1 MNVAPS
7 RTRALALVLLSVMQM
22 TFGGAGCKRRPPPA
36 AEGPPRPTADP
47 LLQEGRVLY
56 DFLANRPLALIYEQD
71 ALVIPA
77 TQPDLNKF
85 IDGGWKASLIAG
97 ERDRGGRPIA
107 LADGVGAALRFPG
120 LGLGAPTSELLMTLT
135 PAPDVP
141 RQAVTVLLNERIAAT
156 LELQQGTGRYRV
168 PLSPG
173 RVSLSEGENL
183 LRLHFRAAGLFPTAN
198 GTVRSAASIERITI
212 GPPPAAGPGAETGQG
227 APPGQGA
234 QPLGRTCAYGIGADA
249 RQSLCASGPTRWSY
263 SLIPPTAAAGEGRG
277 QVSLHFGY
285 GVQTGGAAAEFS
297 ATLRRDG
304 EPEKVLFRHK
314 GEPGRWQE
322 ARAEVGTLAAL
333 GGRAM
338 RIDLSVT
345 EGAGGISGPRLVLEE
360 EGGGSAQGQEAM
372 AGRVAAPPRAE
383 HLVVLTVDALRA
395 DRVPGKAPL
404 PSIAALLQQGV
415 RVPAT
420 TQGNYGLPAHASL
433 LSGTYP
439 AVHRLLRE
447 VDKMPDEVPLL
458 PEVLSRAGF
467 ATGLFSASG
476 YVSERWGLSRGF
488 DTSRNLVREGV
499 ANSAAELW
507 RAARPFLEEKVKAG
521 RRVFLYL
528 ASADPHAPYAGT
540 PPRGYTGPL
549 RSPITAEQLLLIK
562 RGKLKLTPQDR
573 AFIDALY
580 DAEVAA
586 TDAMLGQVLAEL
598 SRLRIA
604 DRTAIVLVGTHGEE
618 FFDHGS
624 VGHGHSLYQELI
636 SVPLLISFPPRIPPG
651 QGQGQGPGSG
661 IAHAELV
668 DIAPTLLHL
677 LGAAVPESMQGE
689 SLLPLLDDPRRPHR
703 PGKGARMPRAA
714 LSQHDV
720 QGRSL
725 QIGRYK
731 LIATSGDRLLLFDLA
746 RDPHEQHDIAPE
758 NPVALRALRNPL
770 GLLLGYNRR
779 WRKGR
784 LGSAA
789 DLLPGFYEELG
800 R

>member
-1 MNVAPS
+1 MNVGPS
-7 RTRALALVLLSVMQM
+7 HTRALALIALAVMQM
-22 TFGGAGCKRRPPPA
+22 TLGGCKRRTPPA
-36 AEGPPRPTADP
+36 AEVAPSRTADP

-56 DFLANRPLALIYEQD
+56 DFLANRPLALIYEQG

-85 IDGGWKASLIAG
+85 IDGGWKATLIAG
-97 ERDRGGRPIA
+97 ERDRGGRPIT

-120 LGLGAPTSELLMTLT
+120 LGLPETSELLLFLT

-173 RVSLSEGENL
+173 RVALSEGENL

-198 GTVRSAASIERITI
+198 GTVRSAAAIERVTI
-212 GPPPAAGPGAETGQG
+212 GPPASAGPASPAGDKGASQEQKAAGPQ
-227 APPGQGA
+227 Q
-234 QPLGRTCAYGIGADA
+234 QVGRTCAYGIGGDA
-249 RQSLCASGPTRWSY
+249 RQALCASAPTRWSFN
-263 SLIPPTAAAGEGRG
+263 LVPPATAAGEGR
-277 QVSLHFGY
+277 VSLHFGY
-285 GVQTGGAAAEFS
+285 GTQTGGAPAEFS
-297 ATLRRDG
+297 ASLRRDG
-304 EPEKVLFRHK
+304 EPEKVLFRQK

-322 ARAEVGTLAAL
+322 ARVEVGALAAL

-338 RIDLSVT
+338 RIDLAIS
-345 EGAGGISGPRLVLEE
+345 GSGGISGPRLVLDD
-360 EGGGSAQGQEAM
+360 EGQGASQETTTAT
-372 AGRVAAPPRAE
+372 ATGRVAAPPRAE
-383 HLVVLTVDALRA
+383 HLLVLTVDALRA
-395 DRVPGKAPL
+395 DRVPGKPPL
-404 PSIAALLQQGV
+404 PAIAALLQQGV

-447 VDKMPDEVPLL
+447 ADRMPDEVPLL
-458 PEVLSRAGF
+458 SEVLSRSGF

-528 ASADPHAPYAGT
+528 ASADPHAPYAGA
-540 PPRGYTGPL
+540 PPRGYAGPL
-549 RSPITAEQLLLIK
+549 RAPITAEQLLAIK

-573 AFIDALY
+573 SFIDALY

-586 TDAMLGQVLAEL
+586 TDAMLGQVRAEL
-598 SRLRIA
+598 ERLRIA

-624 VGHGHSLYQELI
+624 VGHGHSLYQELV
-636 SVPLLISFPPRIPPG
+636 SVPLLISFPPRISPG
-651 QGQGQGPGSG
+651 HGNGPGNG
-661 IAHAELV
+661 PGLPHAELV

-689 SLLPLLDDPRRPHR
+689 SLLPLLSDPHR

-731 LIATSGDRLLLFDLA
+731 MIATSGDRLLLFDLA
-746 RDPHEQHDIAPE
+746 RDPHEQHDIASEAPI
-758 NPVALRALRNPL
+758 ALRALRNPL

-789 DLLPGFYEELG
+789 DLLPGFHEELG